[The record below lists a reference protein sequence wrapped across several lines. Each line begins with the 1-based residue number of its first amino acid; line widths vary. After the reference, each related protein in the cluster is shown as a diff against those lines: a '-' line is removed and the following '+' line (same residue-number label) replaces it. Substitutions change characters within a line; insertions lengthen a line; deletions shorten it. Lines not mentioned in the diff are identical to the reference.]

1 MKISLR
7 LTGILIISLYYLP
20 LYCVFP
26 YSLVVQA
33 TIIAKATNSRQQGV
47 LARQMGAA
55 VVMEAAN

>member
-7 LTGILIISLYYLP
+7 LTGILIIRLYYLP